1 MIVNSFVCLVFR
13 GDHLLM
19 NFILKMAWRDT
30 RASRRRLLLFSLSI
44 VLGVASLVAVGS
56 LRENLRAAIEEQT
69 KTLLGADLV
78 VTSRATLEGDA
89 LRFVD
94 GLGGVQ
100 SREISF
106 NSMLVVARPNGPTR
120 LIQVRAVEGDFPFYG
135 NFVTNPVGVRSAL
148 AGGFTAVLEESVMVQ
163 FDLKPGDKIK
173 LGSSEFILAGSLK
186 EVPGESAAV
195 ATLAPRVFIPL
206 GAVAS
211 TGLLREGSLARYR
224 VYFKFPA
231 KFDVEKLVGDQRSR
245 FRELR
250 LGIDTVE
257 ERKRDLGQAIRNVN
271 SFLSLVGFASLFL
284 GAIGVASAIQAHIR
298 LKIPTIAVLRCL
310 GASARTSFSIYLV
323 QGLGLGLIG
332 ASAGALLGLAVQLA
346 LPGLLKD
353 FLPFAFEFSISWA
366 ALVRGVGAGLVVSVL
381 FALLPLLEI
390 RRVSP
395 LLALRSAFVEDAGR
409 QRDWLQF
416 ALFGVIGA
424 VVFIFAIWQTGR
436 WQWGVGFGVALLVGF
451 GVLAGVAK
459 TISWLAKKFT
469 PRSLPFAWRQG
480 VANLH
485 RPNNRTL
492 LLLVSL
498 GMGTFLM
505 MTLYLSRDTLL
516 GQLRVVGGKDR
527 PNLML
532 FDIQDDQ
539 VEPLTKLLR
548 ENGAPVKQ
556 QAAIVTMRI
565 ASIKGR
571 EVTELLKNGQ
581 SHVPA
586 WTLRR
591 EYRSTFRAELSDTE
605 KVTAGKFE
613 GHAEPGAEWIPIS
626 MEESLARDLQ
636 VKLGDEIVFDV
647 QGVPMKTRVGS
658 LRQVDWRRMQ
668 PNFFVVFPAGVLE
681 GAPKFHVMALRVESA
696 EQSARVQQAVVR
708 EEPNVSAI
716 DLGVIMQAIDNVYT
730 KASFV
735 VEFLAL
741 FTVVTGVIVLA
752 GAVMIGRHQRVRES
766 VLLRTLG
773 ATKAQVNRIMLAEYL
788 ALGTLGAAVGAVL
801 AVAANGALA
810 YFVFDVKWAAP
821 SALVLLGG
829 WAAVSVMTITTGLLS
844 NRGLCDHPPLEILR
858 QET

>member
-1 MIVNSFVCLVFR
+1 
-13 GDHLLM
+13 M
-19 NFILKMAWRDT
+19 NFIFKMAWRDT
-30 RASRRRLLLFSLSI
+30 RASRRRLLLFSLAI

-56 LRENLRAAIEEQT
+56 LRENLRKAIEEQT

-78 VTSRATLEGDA
+78 VTSRAKLDGDA
-89 LRFVD
+89 EKFLG
-94 GLGGVQ
+94 GLGGEQ
-100 SREISF
+100 SREITF
-106 NSMLVVARPNGPTR
+106 NSMLVVPSANGRTR
-120 LIQVRAVEGDFPFYG
+120 LVQVRALEGAFPFYG
-135 NFVTNPVGVRSAL
+135 NFVTAPAGVRSSL
-148 AGGFTAVLEESVMVQ
+148 AGGSTAILEDSLMVQ
-163 FDLKPGDKIK
+163 FGLKAGDKIK
-173 LGSSEFILAGSLK
+173 LGSEEFTLLGSLK

-206 GAVAS
+206 GSVTG
-211 TGLLREGSLARYR
+211 TGLLKEGSLARYR
-224 VYFKFPA
+224 VYFKFPGSV
-231 KFDVEKLVGDQRSR
+231 DVEKLVSDMRSR

-250 LGIDTVE
+250 LGFDTVE
-257 ERKRDLGQAIRNVN
+257 ERKRDLGQSIRNVN

-298 LKIPTIAVLRCL
+298 LKVPTIAVLRCL

-323 QGLGLGLIG
+323 QGVGLGLIG
-332 ASAGALLGLAVQLA
+332 AGVGALLGLAVQLA

-353 FLPFAFEFSISWA
+353 FLPFAFEFSVSWA
-366 ALVRGVGAGLVVSVL
+366 ALGRGLGAGLVVSVL

-390 RRVSP
+390 RHVSP
-395 LLALRSAFVEDAGR
+395 LLTLRSAVVEVGSKK
-409 QRDWLQF
+409 RDWLQF
-416 ALFGVIGA
+416 ALFAVIVGVIF
-424 VVFIFAIWQTGR
+424 VFAFWQTGR
-436 WQWGVGFGVALLVGF
+436 WRWGAGFTVALLIGF
-451 GVLAGVAK
+451 GVLALIAK
-459 TISWLAKKFT
+459 AISWLARKFT
-469 PRSLPFAWRQG
+469 PRKLPFAWRQG
-480 VANLH
+480 IANLH

-516 GQLRVVGGKDR
+516 GQLRVIGGNDR

-539 VEPLTKLLR
+539 VAPLTKLLQD
-548 ENGAPVKQ
+548 NGAPVRQ

-565 ASIKGR
+565 ASIKGV
-571 EVTELLKNGQ
+571 EVAELLKGGK

-591 EYRSTFRAELSDTE
+591 EYRSTYRAALSDTE
-605 KVTAGKFE
+605 KVTSGTFE
-613 GHAEPGAEWIPIS
+613 GHAETGATVIPIS
-626 MEESLARDLQ
+626 LEESLARDLQ

-647 QGVPMKTRVGS
+647 QGVPLKTKVDS

-668 PNFFVVFPAGVLE
+668 PNFFVVFPEGVLE
-681 GAPKFHVMALRVESA
+681 DAPKFHVMALRVEST
-696 EQSARVQQAVVR
+696 EQSARIQQAVVR
-708 EEPNVSAI
+708 EQPNVSAI
-716 DLGVIMQAIDNVYT
+716 DLGVIMQALDSVYS

-752 GAVMIGRHQRVRES
+752 GAVLIGRHQRVRES

-801 AVAANGALA
+801 AVGANWALA
-810 YFVFDVKWAAP
+810 YFVFEVKWALP
-821 SALVLLGG
+821 SAMVLVGG
-829 WAAVSVMTITTGLLS
+829 WAAVSAMTITTGLLS
-844 NRGLCDHPPLEILR
+844 NRGICDHPPLEILR